1 MEKITLKYFINFP
14 RSMEEVGS
22 YKLLREGDKTV
33 MRINCLG
40 CPYGASLEGSDEC
53 MSRTIDKL
61 LEAKDVDRI
70 ILAEAYEN
78 EYGLD
83 ETRMLREVAN
93 IIETLIQSKI
103 VSYKNL
109 GDVECQKLYPNR
121 AYVVQKVLLDQIRR
135 DPLGAYMTVLN
146 EIKKEKINLKKAY
159 TDKQKQ
165 CTDHY
170 IKNVLT
176 PIFDLLER
184 SELVQKAKGIAKKIT
199 AGDRSLYNELFA
211 PVIRPNFTLTRFMA
225 TPPVGGEEIDQYYIG
240 EKGNKNIVVRIYKLP
255 GKVESFYH
263 IMPPEFNLPQ
273 DRYTILGAARQIMA
287 GHKPL
292 ASGFSEK
299 TRRYFERVGKD
310 LVGEIASEWNVDL
323 KKKETEE
330 LAKILVRY
338 TAGLGIMETLL
349 YDEKLQDVYIN
360 APIGEYPIRALHAD
374 WLEVVTNLIPTKED
388 AEAMAA
394 RFRLESGR
402 PLDEANPVLDTE
414 AEVPGGRARVAVIG
428 KNLSPKGLAFTFRR
442 HRDKPWTYPLFID
455 NKMMSPL
462 AAGLLKFL
470 IDHGRCLL
478 FAGPRS
484 SGKTSLVSATL
495 VEIMRK
501 YRIITIED
509 TLELPVDALRKMGYN
524 ILGMKVQS
532 AITKLEAEMPADEG
546 IRTALRLGDSCLI
559 VGEVRSLE
567 AKALY
572 EAMRVGALS
581 NVVAGTI
588 HGDSAYGVF
597 DRVVHDLEVAPT
609 SFKATDMIILS
620 RPVSSPDGLSRF
632 RRIINLTEVK
642 KEWVEDPLR
651 EGGFSELMKY
661 DSAKDVLEPTEA
673 LLSGKSELLNS
684 IAKEVRGWSGQ
695 WDNVWDN
702 IRLRAEIAKT
712 LVDYKQQY
720 NLPQIIEAD
729 FVIQSNDMFH
739 NYSREVEGEFG
750 SLVSDEIYSRW
761 SGWLVERLKHLR

>member
-1 MEKITLKYFINFP
+1 MAET
-14 RSMEEVGS
+14 GS
-22 YKLLREGDKTV
+22 YTLAKEGDRTV

-40 CPYGASLEGSDEC
+40 CPYGASIQGSEEC

-61 LEAKDVDRI
+61 LEAKDVDRV

-83 ETRMLREVAN
+83 DTRMLREIAN
-93 IIETLIQSKI
+93 IIENIIQGKI

-109 GDVECQKLYPNR
+109 GDTECQRLYPNR

-135 DPLGAYMTVLN
+135 DPLGAYMTLLN
-146 EIKKEKINLKKAY
+146 EIKKEKVNLKKAA
-159 TDKQKQ
+159 TEKQKQ
-165 CTDHY
+165 CTQHFLQ
-170 IKNVLT
+170 NVLK
-176 PIFDLLER
+176 PIFDLLEEA
-184 SELVQKAKGIAKKIT
+184 ELIQKAKGIAKEIQP
-199 AGDRSLYNELFA
+199 GDRSIYNQIFS

-225 TPPVGGEEIDQYYIG
+225 NPPIGGEEVDQYYIG
-240 EKGNKNIVVRIYKLP
+240 EKGAKNILVRIYKIP
-255 GKVESFYH
+255 GKVEAVYH
-263 IMPPEFNLPQ
+263 IMPPEFSLPQ

-292 ASGFSEK
+292 AAKFSEK
-299 TRRYFERVGKD
+299 TRKYFERVGTD
-310 LVGEIASEWNVDL
+310 LINEIATEWNVEL
-323 KKKETEE
+323 KKTELVQ

-349 YDEKLQDVYIN
+349 YDEKLQDIYIN
-360 APIGEYPIRALHAD
+360 APVGEYPIKALHAD

-414 AEVPGGRARVAVIG
+414 AEVPGGRARVAVIT

-442 HRDKPWTYPLFID
+442 HRDRPWTYPLFID
-455 NKMMSPL
+455 NQMMSPL
-462 AAGLLKFL
+462 SAGMLKFL
-470 IDHGRCLL
+470 VDHGRCLL

-495 VEIMRK
+495 IEIMRK
-501 YRIITIED
+501 YRIITVED
-509 TLELPVDALRKMGYN
+509 TLELPVDAMRGLGFN
-524 ILGMKVQS
+524 ILSMKVQS
-532 AITKLEAEMPADEG
+532 AITKLEAEMSPEQG
-546 IRTALRLGDSCLI
+546 IRTALRLGDSSLI
-559 VGEVRSLE
+559 VGEVRSRE

-597 DRVVHDLEVAPT
+597 DRVVHDLGVAPT
-609 SFKATDMIILS
+609 SFKATDLITIS

-632 RRIINLTEVK
+632 RRIVSMTEVRK
-642 KEWVEDPLR
+642 FWTEDPQK
-651 EGGFSELMKY
+651 EGGLVDLFTY
-661 DSAKDVLEPTEA
+661 DSAKDVLEPTET

-684 IAKEVRGWSGQ
+684 ISKEVRGWSGQ
-695 WDNVWDN
+695 WNTIWDN
-702 IRLRAEIAKT
+702 IRLRAEVAKT
-712 LVDYKQQY
+712 LVDYKRQY
-720 NLPQIIEAD
+720 NLPQILEAE

-739 NYSREVEGEFG
+739 IASRDVEEEFG
-750 SLVSDEIYSRW
+750 SLVSDEIYSKW
-761 SGWLVERLKHLR
+761 SRWLVERLKHLK